1 MRFTQTFFTVA
12 ALAAVG
18 FADSN
23 GPCDPQNDNGV
34 VCSNGTPVSSGGS
47 AINTN
52 TVSTTVTDA
61 AAASS
66 TGNPRISLVS
76 STDTNI
82 LVSTTRSV
90 DVDTT
95 SLPHSLDT
103 RTSTYLNT
111 VVQTMDSA
119 YTTNTLNTETVT
131 PTTRV
136 GGNAATTTAS
146 TNTITTGTSSRASSS
161 TSNPG
166 AMQTA
171 GKYAPYGVAMAALGF
186 AAAL

>member
-1 MRFTQTFFTVA
+1 MRFTQTFFAVA

-18 FADSN
+18 FADDN

-34 VCSNGTPVSSGGS
+34 VCSNGTPISSGGS

-52 TVSTTVTDA
+52 TVSTTVTDT

-66 TGNPRISLVS
+66 TGNPRISTVS
-76 STDTNI
+76 STDTNV

-90 DVDTT
+90 VYDTT

-111 VVQTMDSA
+111 IVQTQDSA

-136 GGNAATTTAS
+136 GGGNAATTTAS
-146 TNTITTGTSSRASSS
+146 TNTITTGTSSSS

-171 GKYAPYGVAMAALGF
+171 GKYAPNGVAVAALGF